1 MIRARKTISINLGK
15 ETDLIDLE
23 VHRALPAW
31 RMSACLDTKAH
42 LALGSEEKHQL
53 LFSLSLTLVNV

>member
-1 MIRARKTISINLGK
+1 MISINLGK

-31 RMSACLDTKAH
+31 RMSACLDTSAH

-53 LFSLSLTLVNV
+53 LFSLSLTHS